1 MLPLP
6 NDLLLERGSMTGTG
20 TGTFV
25 QDVVGLRGDEVKVT
39 SEEGTTS
46 TNSGLTTGGNGSEF
60 VVGVGENAK
69 NEAHAQGV
77 PSSVSGYDNGCGG
90 GGDGDNNSSGNN
102 PQQPQVRIGGGLLL
116 CVRELGLGFFS
127 YCCE

>member
-20 TGTFV
+20 TGTFE
-25 QDVVGLRGDEVKVT
+25 QDVVGLSGGEVKVT

-46 TNSGLTTGGNGSEF
+46 TNSGLTTGGNGSEL

-69 NEAHAQGV
+69 NVAHAQAV

-90 GGDGDNNSSGNN
+90 GGGGENNS
-102 PQQPQVRIGGGLLL
+102 QQSQVRIGGGLLL
-116 CVRELGLGFFS
+116 CVREMRIRVRVL
-127 YCCE
+127 